1 MNNVRRILVI
11 IVLTLGMLVCHIKG
25 ILAQNVRLEG
35 KTFVQQS
42 TSGDSTRTEYYF
54 QDRNGVSYP
63 IYLSSRGKAYA
74 WVKSKKSGK
83 LYKRYLPKVTE
94 KLNQK
99 KK

>member
-1 MNNVRRILVI
+1 MNNVRRILVL
-11 IVLTLGMLVCHIKG
+11 IVLILGMLVCHING

-54 QDRNGVSYP
+54 KDRNGV
-63 IYLSSRGKAYA
+63 
-74 WVKSKKSGK
+74 KSKNGK

-99 KK
+99 RK